1 MEFEEIVKKPLEDA
15 EDSIKAIGAHTAWVL
30 HYKNGL
36 SNEAMF
42 DVTRQILNADFAK
55 FNEDFTRI
63 ELWDNERFEG
73 SPLISFE
80 LSIGEE
86 DVADRKHAYFRIHIE
101 NEKPKTGTTLPSF
114 WKELY
119 RLFVKGFFIARTCKM
134 F

>member
-30 HYKNGL
+30 PYKNGL

-80 LSIGEE
+80 LSTGEE
-86 DVADRKHAYFRIHIE
+86 DVADRKHAYFRIHVE

-114 WKELY
+114 WKEIY
-119 RLFVKGFFIARTCKM
+119 RLFVKGFFIAKTCKM

>member
-42 DVTRQILNADFAK
+42 DVTWQILNADFAK

-63 ELWDNERFEG
+63 ELWDNEHFQG

-80 LSIGEE
+80 LSTGEE
-86 DVADRKHAYFRIHIE
+86 DMADRRHAYFRIHVE
-101 NEKPKTGTTLPSF
+101 NEKASTCATLPGF
-114 WKELY
+114 WRELH
-119 RLFVKGFFIARTCKM
+119 RLFMKGFFLARTCKM

>member
-30 HYKNGL
+30 HYKKGL
-36 SNEAMF
+36 SSEAMF

-63 ELWDNERFEG
+63 ELWDNDHFQG

-80 LSIGEE
+80 LSTGEE
-86 DVADRKHAYFRIHIE
+86 DMADRKHAYFRIHVE
-101 NEKPKTGTTLPSF
+101 NEKPQTCATLPSF
-114 WKELY
+114 WREIY
-119 RLFVKGFFIARTCKM
+119 RLFVKGFFIAKTCKM

>member
-15 EDSIKAIGAHTAWVL
+15 EDSIKAIGGHTALVL

-63 ELWDNERFEG
+63 ELRDNERFQG

-80 LSIGEE
+80 LSTGE
-86 DVADRKHAYFRIHIE
+86 DDMADRKHAYFRIHIE
-101 NEKPKTGTTLPSF
+101 NEKPETGTTLPSF
-114 WKELY
+114 WKEIY

>member
-42 DVTRQILNADFAK
+42 DVTWQILNADFAK
-55 FNEDFTRI
+55 FNKDFTRI
-63 ELWDNERFEG
+63 ELWDNEHFQG
-73 SPLISFE
+73 SSLISFE
-80 LSIGEE
+80 LSTGEE
-86 DVADRKHAYFRIHIE
+86 DMADRKHAYFRIHIE
-101 NEKPKTGTTLPSF
+101 NEKPETGTTLPSF

-119 RLFVKGFFIARTCKM
+119 RLFVKGFFIAKTCKT